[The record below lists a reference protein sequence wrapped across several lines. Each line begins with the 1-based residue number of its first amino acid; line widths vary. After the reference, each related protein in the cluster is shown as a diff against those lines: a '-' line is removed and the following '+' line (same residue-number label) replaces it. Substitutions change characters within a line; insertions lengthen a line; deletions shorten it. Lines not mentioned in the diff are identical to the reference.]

1 MPTSAGWLVS
11 CGASSGCT
19 ERQMSPQRGTTAA
32 RSFQSG
38 SHDLTPS
45 DYFTKDWQGGMK
57 AKARF
62 ARIYRPFGLAAL
74 TLGLLAGAAPAS
86 ASPGSRWLRL
96 AHPSPNNP
104 AAGLYPYTL
113 HQSNTPVAGH
123 HRAFPSHSRDP

>member
-11 CGASSGCT
+11 CGASGGCT
-19 ERQMSPQRGTTAA
+19 GRQMSPQRGTTAA

-74 TLGLLAGAAPAS
+74 TLGLLAGGAPAS
-86 ASPGSRWLRL
+86 A
-96 AHPSPNNP
+96 
-104 AAGLYPYTL
+104 AAGAGRVAVAPPPPYTPRGGASL
-113 HQSNTPVAGH
+113 FSLPTPHTPAVG
-123 HRAFPSHSRDP
+123 